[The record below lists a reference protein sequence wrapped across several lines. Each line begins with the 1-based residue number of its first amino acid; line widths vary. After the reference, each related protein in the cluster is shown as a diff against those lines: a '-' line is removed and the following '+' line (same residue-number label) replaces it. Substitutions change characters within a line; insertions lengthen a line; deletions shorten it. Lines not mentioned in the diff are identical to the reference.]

1 MGDDEEE
8 EENDDDQIEELAT
21 EENQPEVLSSIIN
34 PRSNSVTGK
43 YSEHT
48 TNRPQGNLMGAGA
61 LASAASQNIQPS
73 LEGFGGI
80 VGVSA
85 AGGGKSKPPPTSV

>member
-1 MGDDEEE
+1 
-8 EENDDDQIEELAT
+8 
-21 EENQPEVLSSIIN
+21 
-34 PRSNSVTGK
+34 
-43 YSEHT
+43 
-48 TNRPQGNLMGAGA
+48 MGAGA

-85 AGGGKSKPPPTSV
+85 AGGGKSKPPPTSVQNQNKKKDDPKGVGGMNL

>member
-1 MGDDEEE
+1 MWVDIKIFLGDDEEE

-21 EENQPEVLSSIIN
+21 EENQPEILSSIN

-48 TNRPQGNLMGAGA
+48 SNRPHGNLMGAGA
-61 LASAASQNIQPS
+61 LASAAS
-73 LEGFGGI
+73 
-80 VGVSA
+80 
-85 AGGGKSKPPPTSV
+85 